1 MPPIKQ
7 LLSTFA
13 PDVPIQMTLR
23 LRERVPRPGIVRSD
37 ADNAPAQFND
47 CGLVFRV
54 LSFLQ
59 LVSQLLKL
67 RRFLGGE
74 SAASQQNKNDD
85 RERSQRGSRSWPSR
99 RGGSSI
105 FGRLQGLAS
114 AQEAFPAKTELE
126 HLAPAAVRLARIAT
140 AAPVPDEPVTPVC
153 PMRARNELHQ
163 IELNLYRILLFR

>member
-13 PDVPIQMTLR
+13 PDVPIQVTLR

-85 RERSQRGSRSWPSR
+85 GERSQVIRDLGHRDAEVQAFSGGFRALPVR
-99 RGGSSI
+99 RKLFPLGQSLNTSH
-105 FGRLQGLAS
+105 RLQSGL
-114 AQEAFPAKTELE
+114 
-126 HLAPAAVRLARIAT
+126 
-140 AAPVPDEPVTPVC
+140 
-153 PMRARNELHQ
+153 RA
-163 IELNLYRILLFR
+163 